1 MDLREGANGFHFK
14 HDVLR
19 PHFATKDDTVKRMR
33 QERWKIR
40 NVRATGMESKTNS
53 DMEIRKEVL
62 YGGVR

>member
-1 MDLREGANGFHFK
+1 
-14 HDVLR
+14 
-19 PHFATKDDTVKRMR
+19 MR

-40 NVRATGMESKTNS
+40 NVRATGMESKTKN